1 MRRAHK
7 PANLEVKV
15 HIIRMRRIE
24 SPRQLLITR
33 DLWIL
38 LESKMIR
45 GGMTRA
51 QEERV
56 RAVNRRRE
64 YEREDN
70 KRLVAREKL
79 MRANVAAD
87 ERVENK
93 RFVRRL
99 QQEKMESEMEE
110 RILESERQRVLKQKQ
125 AEQEEKLANVR
136 AHGLAGVLVKK

>member
-1 MRRAHK
+1 
-7 PANLEVKV
+7 
-15 HIIRMRRIE
+15 
-24 SPRQLLITR
+24 
-33 DLWIL
+33 
-38 LESKMIR
+38 MIR

-56 RAVNRRRE
+56 RAENRRRE

-79 MRANVAAD
+79 MRDNVAAD

-99 QQEKMESEMEE
+99 QQEKMEMDMEE

-125 AEQEEKLANVR
+125 AEQEEKLANVCAR
-136 AHGLAGVLVKK
+136 GLAGVLVKKCDWSECVVVCRR